1 LLKEHK
7 RLDYCLVVPI
17 FFVTLH
23 RQTIKTYKI
32 MARKYK
38 TENGRRLK
46 AIRSYYDGRVIG
58 WIDVTPKKQ

>member
-1 LLKEHK
+1 MHVIP
-7 RLDYCLVVPI
+7 D
-17 FFVTLH
+17 FFVSLH

-32 MARKYK
+32 MARNYK
-38 TENGRRLK
+38 TENNRQLK